1 MDKKV
6 YLTPAGLADL
16 KTEYNDLI
24 NKKRPEVLESLSQ
37 ARNQGDLSE
46 NAEYVSAKEE
56 LAFVDSRIDE
66 LEEMFKNVELIDEKA
81 SANDKNEVVL
91 GSKFTLEVKNEKTDF
106 SLVGELEAN
115 PEENKISDK
124 SPLGKAVLG
133 KKVGETAVV
142 KAPAGDIT
150 YKVVSIN

>member
-6 YLTPAGLADL
+6 YLTQAGLADL

-56 LAFVDSRIDE
+56 LAFIDGRIDE

-81 SANDKNEVVL
+81 SANGKNEVVL
-91 GSKFTLEVKNEKTDF
+91 GSRFTLEVKNEKMNF

-133 KKVGETAVV
+133 KKVGETAIVQ
-142 KAPAGDIT
+142 APAGDIT
-150 YKVVSIN
+150 YKVISIN

>member
-6 YLTPAGLADL
+6 YLTQAGLNVL
-16 KTEYNDLI
+16 KTEYKELV
-24 NKKRPEVLESLSQ
+24 NKKRPGVLESLSQ

-81 SANDKNEVVL
+81 SANNNNIIVL
-91 GSKFTLEVKNEKTDF
+91 GSKFTLEVKNEKMNL

-124 SPLGKAVLG
+124 SPLGIAVLG
-133 KKVGETAVV
+133 KKVGETAIV
-142 KAPAGDIT
+142 KAPAGDIV
-150 YKVVSIN
+150 YKVLSIN